1 MNGGQ
6 LQAFPMLVGA
16 KERNIQLL
24 QRDRKMQE
32 RVVEEKK
39 QELAVV
45 RGELKVIENLKD
57 KDFEIYKKALNK
69 ENDQKVEEQTQI
81 WMQHR
86 DKKA

>member
-1 MNGGQ
+1 MMVAG
-6 LQAFPMLVGA
+6 

-24 QRDRKMQE
+24 QRDRKIQE

-45 RGELKVIENLKD
+45 RGELKVVENLKE
-57 KDFEIYKKALNK
+57 KDFDIYRKAINK
-69 ENDQKVEEQTQI
+69 EIDQKVEEQTQI